1 MESCNEAGEYMIIDE
16 LLLDSVS
23 EQMLNG
29 K

>member
-1 MESCNEAGEYMIIDE
+1 MESCIEAGEYMIIDE